1 VADSTLET
9 LKHSRRVDQLMLQLI
24 AELQERVTKHDLSK
38 MEEPELT
45 MFDEFTSKLKASTY
59 NSEEYKGFL
68 RDMPALAHHYAN
80 NRHHPEHFENGI
92 DGMTVIDIVEMLCD
106 WKAAGERHANGSM
119 AQSLIEQEKR
129 FKMSPQ
135 LVSIFTNTAREF
147 GWL

>member
-9 LKHSRRVDQLMLQLI
+9 LKHSRRVDQLMLQLS